1 MAYRPSIPKASIQR
15 RALALI
21 LPLVIASMLAIGF
34 ISFHILNKQT
44 ARRSERFLQD
54 RKNEILTISEDQSV
68 ANYFHNIA
76 YGLSEEATL
85 YKKEMERHFKRF
97 SDRYNSIDEIYAGI
111 RYIDKKGLE
120 VAKLR
125 EGKVGGE
132 YHNVGEEA
140 FFQNAIRLPAW
151 KVYTSPIKPRM
162 INATPIYWDEDE
174 NGEFSDDELRGVVA
188 IDFIYPLEQFK
199 NERLIMAGASIGI
212 TILTIIV
219 TAVAVSLLLRRVT
232 RPLNQ
237 LVDATKAIS
246 SGDLSTEITVQSED
260 EVGLLAS
267 SFNQMA
273 QDLKASIDEK
283 DRYGRQL
290 AKLNVELE
298 DKVRARTKE
307 LEAANRELQIANIK
321 IREADRLKSE
331 FLANMS
337 HELRTPM
344 NAIIGFTR
352 LVRRKAAD
360 LLPARQLENLE
371 KVEISANQL
380 LALIND
386 ILDLSKIEAGKMS
399 LNIMPF
405 EFIPL
410 VDTCFSTVEPMVKE
424 GKVRL
429 IKEMPEDLPEMLS
442 DQDKL
447 KQIIINLLSNALK
460 FTEKGEVKLSAAVE
474 DTSLKITVS
483 DTGVGI
489 PADALKY
496 IFDEFRQVDGSS
508 TREHGGTGL
517 GLSITRKLTHILGG
531 TIAATSVE
539 GEGSTFTVIL
549 PLTQKYKEFLPE
561 TADFEEEQQPPAKAI
576 DKKTLLAIDDD
587 PNSLLILKQNLE
599 DEGYYVVGALSADE
613 GIQKA
618 MGIQPFA
625 ITLDILMP
633 KKDGWE
639 VLNRL
644 KADPSTRDIPVIVL
658 SIIDNKE
665 LGFSLGAFDYLVK
678 PLEKEAILS
687 VLRRIPDIPAK
698 RVLVVDDEPNAV
710 DLLTQI
716 LQDEGYQVKGAYS
729 GEEALRVLE
738 ATPQDIIILDLL
750 MPEMDGFEVIQKVKA
765 NSGWRN
771 IPIIVVTAKDI
782 SNTDWEFLQ
791 QRVDRIIQKSGLSEK
806 NLMNEVQS
814 LLREHDAFRKEK
826 YIHEEDPGS

>member
-1 MAYRPSIPKASIQR
+1 MAYRPSIPRTSIQK
-15 RALALI
+15 RALFLI

-34 ISFHILNKQT
+34 ISFHILNNQT

-54 RKNEILTISEDQSV
+54 RRNEILTISEDQSV

-97 SDRYNSIDEIYAGI
+97 SDRYNSIDEIYVGV

-120 VAKLR
+120 VAKLW

-132 YHNVGEEA
+132 YLNVGDEA
-140 FFQNAIRLPAW
+140 FFRSAIKLPAHS
-151 KVYTSPIKPRM
+151 VYTSPIKPHM
-162 INATPIYWDEDE
+162 INATPIYWDEDG
-174 NGEFSDDELRGVVA
+174 NGEFSDDELRGIIAV
-188 IDFIYPLEQFK
+188 DFIYPLVQFK
-199 NERLIMAGASIGI
+199 NERLIIAGASIGI
-212 TILTIIV
+212 TILAIIITTI
-219 TAVAVSLLLRRVT
+219 AVSMLLRRVT
-232 RPLNQ
+232 SPLNQ

-246 SGDLSTEITVQSED
+246 SGDLSTEIKVQSKD

-273 QDLKASIDEK
+273 RDLKSSIDEK
-283 DRYGRQL
+283 DRYARQL

-298 DKVRARTKE
+298 DKVKARTRE
-307 LEAANRELQIANIK
+307 LEAANSELQIANVK

-352 LVRRKAAD
+352 LVRRKSVD
-360 LLPARQLENLE
+360 LLPARQLENLK

-399 LNIMPF
+399 VNIMPF
-405 EFIPL
+405 EFMTL
-410 VDTCFSTVEPMVKE
+410 VDTCFSTVEPMIKE
-424 GKVRL
+424 GKVQL
-429 IKEMPEDLPEMLS
+429 IKEVPEDLPEMLS

-460 FTEKGEVKLSAAVE
+460 FTENGEVKLSAAVE
-474 DTSLKITVS
+474 DASLKIAVS
-483 DTGVGI
+483 DTGLGI
-489 PADALKY
+489 PADALEY

-517 GLSITRKLTHILGG
+517 GLSITKKLTHILGG
-531 TIAATSVE
+531 TIEASSVE
-539 GEGSTFTVIL
+539 GKSSTLTVIL
-549 PLTQKYKEFLPE
+549 PLVRKDEESLPE
-561 TADFEEEQQPPAKAI
+561 VTELEEEQHLPARAEA
-576 DKKTLLAIDDD
+576 KKTLLSIDDD
-587 PNSLLILKQNLE
+587 LNSLLLLRQNLE
-599 DEGYYVVGALSADE
+599 DEGYYVIGALSADE

-618 MGIQPFA
+618 MDIQPFA

-644 KADPSTRDIPVIVL
+644 KADPATRNIPVIVL

-678 PLEKEAILS
+678 PLGKEAILS
-687 VLRRIPDIPAK
+687 VLQRIPDIPAK
-698 RVLVVDDEPNAV
+698 RVLVVDDEPDAV

-716 LQDEGYQVKGAYS
+716 LQDEDYQVKAAYS

-750 MPEMDGFEVIQKVKA
+750 MPEMDGFEVIQTVKA
-765 NSGWRN
+765 NASWKN
-771 IPIIVVTAKDI
+771 IPIIVVTAKDLSDI
-782 SNTDWEFLQ
+782 DWEFLQ
-791 QRVDRIIQKSGLSEK
+791 QRVDRIIQKSGLSEE
-806 NLMNEVQS
+806 NLMNEVQD

-826 YIHEEDPGS
+826 HIHEENPGS